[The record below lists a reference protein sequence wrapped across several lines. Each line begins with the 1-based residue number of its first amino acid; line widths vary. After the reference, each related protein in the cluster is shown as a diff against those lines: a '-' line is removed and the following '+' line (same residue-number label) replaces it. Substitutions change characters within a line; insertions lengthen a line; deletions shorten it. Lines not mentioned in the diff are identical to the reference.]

1 MAYVP
6 GQKLNEDQPQAPQ
19 VSGPSAPS
27 VGGVAGAGGGAAG
40 SSEVSTSNATQGGG
54 GTGFVNID
62 KYLAA
67 NKGAGQDVKARAD
80 KAMANDAAAFG
91 NKLNTATAQMKSA
104 QTPYTDPS
112 QLVSNVTGAS
122 NADAQAA
129 AVKAAQDVLN
139 ASYGGPKEVGY
150 DIGNTDEAKRA
161 KALSN
166 AQSAGKQI
174 AADNGTLAQYGTGLS
189 AIDRAIYGSSGEVG
203 ALNDAKAAAV
213 NQVEQ
218 QKTKA
223 HHFGQEAEGTAQDI
237 AQRAADAKAAFGGA
251 ADKIKSDAQAAAD
264 KANAERD
271 KAKGSL
277 VPTAEGRATWD
288 DGSGAA
294 NASQFIDADKL
305 NAIGTVLN
313 DPSLSVSRG
322 PAYVAGKWNYNNDAP
337 QQFGSDAVALQTPS
351 GSPAADFAGMLAENA
366 NRLLPGASDQN
377 QQPVPEARIGPS
389 DPRKDLQYTPGRN
402 MKSVAMAH
410 KQQIADEAKD
420 AQERVMANLRY
431 LTGGA

>member
-271 KAKGSL
+271 RAKGSL

-305 NAIGTVLN
+305 SAIGKVLN

-322 PAYVAGKWNYNNDAP
+322 PAYVAPKWNYNNDAP
-337 QQFGSDAVALQTPS
+337 QQF
-351 GSPAADFAGMLAENA
+351 AE
-366 NRLLPGASDQN
+366 PGAPGEQEKTDVAKN
-377 QQPVPEARIGPS
+377 PTVADVRIGGG
-389 DPRKDLQYTPGRN
+389 DPRTNQQYTPG
-402 MKSVAMAH
+402 KSMNPGA
-410 KQQIADEAKD
+410 AKARKN
-420 AQERVMANLRY
+420 AQVYEDNKELFDSTTAQLQEQLAIMSRLF
-431 LTGGA
+431 GGA